1 MIMNT
6 SSIITSVSQIEDIV
20 NIIWIYQEENYIK
33 IELDGKNISDKNEF
47 ISEIYD
53 HLKCPKTFWKN
64 WDAFWDTI
72 RDSQF
77 WVKKPLILIF
87 KNYNSIFWINKSDR
101 YILSDI
107 IIDMIKLKNQKY
119 YIFLLEE

>member
-1 MIMNT
+1 MNT